1 MDKRSP
7 TIEQALAI
15 IGEQF
20 RREGLPHFHDP
31 LMAVVDAALR
41 LLRCEVE
48 VLLVYVLDAQSR
60 LLCVEEV
67 ARGSGSSLVFSIR
80 RLARIA
86 LEHGGASV
94 IVIHNH
100 PGDDCRPSPDD
111 EKAAEKI
118 DLALVGFGILARH
131 FVVSET
137 GFADINTGKVH
148 PFPEVAATLEI
159 REKARC
165 PHCHGPLDTP
175 Q

>member
-86 LEHGGASV
+86 LEHDGASV

-111 EKAAEKI
+111 EKAAEKSQVRRGEW
-118 DLALVGFGILARH
+118 VGVIGSKLP
-131 FVVSET
+131 T
-137 GFADINTGKVH
+137 GEIMANEVLLGV
-148 PFPEVAATLEI
+148 PAPRPEAQKAGSGEAAPAH
-159 REKARC
+159 K
-165 PHCHGPLDTP
+165 H
-175 Q
+175 